1 MPRERISISIAT
13 VAAAAAVLITAAPA
27 GASQPGDTE
36 HGVNRAK
43 LAGKA
48 ERVVETR
55 NGIEVLKVSRCGPR
69 KRKGKLDFSTWV
81 CMWRAEGAYAGNVP
95 YHCSGKAVWKRKRN
109 RWRVDKCENRLQPMA
124 PLLDVPNPPA
134 TFGFNDNWI
143 FASQNA
149 LDLLGRARAQVARV
163 SLPWAG
169 VEPTRGN
176 FNWHGTD
183 VLYDELLARGVRP
196 LWVLMDAPCFAQS
209 NTAACE
215 NGRGNAHPS
224 PANHD
229 ELADFAVSAAR
240 RYPAAFAFE
249 VWNEPN
255 YPKFWGG
262 RPEPGEYSEMLK
274 TVADRLHSAVPGMPV
289 VSAGLSPHADTDTS
303 GSIGFRN
310 FLIQMYK
317 RGAAQKADAIG
328 IHPYPGV
335 GPGDDYLGD
344 VRVYLGKV
352 QNVMDRYGDGS
363 RPLWA
368 TEFGASTAGDR
379 AFSPEASGDAIVAML
394 EMFRRIRGIQVAIV
408 HRFVEEPA
416 LPGREAGFG
425 VLNKNLSPK
434 PAFCDLAAARAV
446 AVPGVC

>member
-1 MPRERISISIAT
+1 MRRERISISLAT
-13 VAAAAAVLITAAPA
+13 VAAAAAVLIAAAPA

-55 NGIEVLKVSRCGPR
+55 NGIEVLKISRCGPR

-81 CMWRAEGAYAGNVP
+81 CMWRAEGAYAGDVP

-209 NTAACE
+209 NT
-215 NGRGNAHPS
+215 GRLRERARQRPPLPRQPRRARGLRGHAPPGATRTRSRSRSGTSPTTRGSGAGRPS
-224 PANHD
+224 PA
-229 ELADFAVSAAR
+229 
-240 RYPAAFAFE
+240 
-249 VWNEPN
+249 
-255 YPKFWGG
+255 
-262 RPEPGEYSEMLK
+262 
-274 TVADRLHSAVPGMPV
+274 
-289 VSAGLSPHADTDTS
+289 
-303 GSIGFRN
+303 
-310 FLIQMYK
+310 
-317 RGAAQKADAIG
+317 
-328 IHPYPGV
+328 
-335 GPGDDYLGD
+335 
-344 VRVYLGKV
+344 
-352 QNVMDRYGDGS
+352 
-363 RPLWA
+363 
-368 TEFGASTAGDR
+368 STPR
-379 AFSPEASGDAIVAML
+379 
-394 EMFRRIRGIQVAIV
+394 
-408 HRFVEEPA
+408 
-416 LPGREAGFG
+416 
-425 VLNKNLSPK
+425 
-434 PAFCDLAAARAV
+434 C
-446 AVPGVC
+446 